1 MSENIKN
8 KYGAGSIKILG
19 GIDAVRKV
27 PSMYIG
33 NTGFEG
39 LHHLVY
45 EVVDNS
51 IDEALEGY
59 CNKITIIIHRDNSV
73 TCEDNGRGIP
83 TEMHIEENMPALEV
97 VLTKLHAGGKFDKDT
112 YKYSAGLHGVG
123 VSVVNALSE
132 FLEVEVKRNGKVF
145 FQRYER
151 GNKKTEMEI
160 TGETEK
166 TGTKIRFKPDRE
178 IFESVEF
185 SYEVLAH
192 RMREI
197 SFLNNGIYII
207 IIDERKGKRQ
217 EFKHEG
223 GIKAFVK
230 FLNSNKNVLFDDPI
244 YITSSKNL
252 LDSLEVAIQYN
263 DGYNETIYSFVNNVN
278 TQEGGTHVAGFRSA
292 LTRCVNNFIQTNS
305 AQKIKEPISGDD
317 VKEGLTVVINTKIQ
331 NPQFEGQTKTKL
343 GNSEIKGLVESVLN
357 EKLAEYFEL
366 NINVAKAIVNKAV
379 ETKRAREAARKA
391 KDLIKSKSLIES
403 GILPG
408 KLADCQES
416 NPDFCELFIVEGDSA
431 GGSAKQGRDR
441 KIQAILPLRGKI
453 LNVEKSRTEKVLSN
467 QEIRNVYLALGI
479 NLNGIDKLRYKKVII
494 MTDADVD
501 GSHIRTLLLT
511 LFYRKMPD
519 LIANGH
525 MYIAQPPLYK
535 LKHGAKEKYIKDEEE
550 FEKFVLQRGIE
561 KTVCYI
567 NNKEIS
573 KQLFIES
580 VENIKSIEYYL
591 QDMKRIGKNRE
602 VILSLFRTLIK
613 DKKDFEETEKLEKL
627 KENLSDYGFS
637 TEIVKDTEHNLFAAI
652 IKNQNQKEAENEIN
666 YEICNQTDYLE
677 TFEKYMKVNEFYE
690 EKIKVISGGK
700 EETIIKS
707 ADNFLDFINEKGKE
721 GINIQRYKGLGEMNP
736 EQLWETTM
744 DPARRSLLRV
754 AIEDAIEADQ
764 MFTVLMGNNIETR
777 KTFIEQNAMN
787 VKNLDI

>member
-1 MSENIKN
+1 MSENTKN

-19 GIDAVRKV
+19 GLDAVRKV

-677 TFEKYMKVNEFYE
+677 TFEKYKKVNEFYE